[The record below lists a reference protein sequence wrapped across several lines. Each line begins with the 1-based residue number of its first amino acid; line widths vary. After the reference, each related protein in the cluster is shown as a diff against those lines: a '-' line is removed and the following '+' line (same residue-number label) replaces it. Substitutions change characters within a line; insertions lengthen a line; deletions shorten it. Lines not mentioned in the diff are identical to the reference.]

1 MPAEGNPD
9 EAGQAGMQMSI
20 HVEGGAAIVG
30 VRRFGAHEIARKG
43 QKEESRTPSRTPT
56 QPSVERQRGKEHGRN
71 AGKHEG
77 M

>member
-30 VRRFGAHEIARKG
+30 PAG
-43 QKEESRTPSRTPT
+43 
-56 QPSVERQRGKEHGRN
+56 GRSSL
-71 AGKHEG
+71 HPLSDST
-77 M
+77 